1 MSRDGFPFPIIFQN
15 SSVIGGK
22 ISYTGELMPDDE
34 NLNIIYYN
42 DGAEPITSWQRNKS
56 TNSITKKIK

>member
-15 SSVIGGK
+15 NSIIGGK

-42 DGAEPITSWQRNKS
+42 DGAEPITAWQRNK
-56 TNSITKKIK
+56 

>member
-1 MSRDGFPFPIIFQN
+1 MPSQYGMLGIFIAIP
-15 SSVIGGK
+15 SIIGGK

-42 DGAEPITSWQRNKS
+42 DGAEPITAWQRNK
-56 TNSITKKIK
+56 

>member
-1 MSRDGFPFPIIFQN
+1 MNRDGFPFPIIFQN
-15 SSVIGGK
+15 NSIIGGK

-42 DGAEPITSWQRNKS
+42 DGADPITAWQRNKLKNS
-56 TNSITKKIK
+56 TIKEN